1 VRTTT
6 AALAVITGIGMM
18 AGCRPQPKEGKT
30 MSKIATGNAIV
41 TMDSGSALPAGAK
54 ELGRFQDRLWGAAPW
69 AEILAPANAAV
80 KWDLAYLEDSG
91 FLAGTQG
98 LTAAEIYEVMKKRA
112 AEKDQFLP
120 DMANELGVEAGH
132 LGAWELAAAADP
144 KTADAPE
151 WKRRGELAMK
161 IQREAY
167 FTGRSIEHKLEDISR
182 MLGIRSRLES
192 LEGELAARPDC
203 PSAWLAH
210 LKTRDG
216 LRVATQT
223 SMAKVATSLGA
234 KDYGDGRVF
243 DYYTRVVYY
252 ETPHPVIQ
260 ARIADRELDAE
271 YLPVGLLVPLTP
283 AELKKHGRVFPP
295 VIIFLNSSEWTRT
308 DRLLTKAQRLPLIE
322 GLKKAG
328 GPSASAYLE
337 EIILSRLEFL
347 ALLGRFLE
355 EPPSAMNEN
364 DKAILESVN
373 EEELKTAGIM
383 EGWQKG
389 PSDRGLDGKW
399 IGVLATRFKVLGHFA
414 ERGGVEQTADLA
426 KVASALADSME
437 RIP

>member
-1 VRTTT
+1 
-6 AALAVITGIGMM
+6 
-18 AGCRPQPKEGKT
+18 

-41 TMDSGSALPAGAK
+41 TMDSGLSLPAGAK
-54 ELGRFQDRLWGAAPW
+54 ELGRFQDRVWGAAPW

-80 KWDLAYLEDSG
+80 KWDLAYLEDSA

-98 LTAAEIYEVMKKRA
+98 LTTAEIYEVMKKRS

-120 DMANELGVEAGH
+120 TMADELGNEAGH

-144 KTADAPE
+144 RAADAAE

-161 IQREAY
+161 IQRESY

-203 PSAWLAH
+203 HSACLVY
-210 LKTRDG
+210 LQTRDG

-234 KDYGDGRVF
+234 KDFGDGKVF

-252 ETPHPVIQ
+252 QTPHPVVQ
-260 ARIADRELDAE
+260 SRISSHELDAE
-271 YLPVGLLVPLTP
+271 YLPVGLLVALTP
-283 AELKKHGRVFPP
+283 SELKKHVRVFPP
-295 VIIFLNSSEWTRT
+295 VVIFLNSSEWMRT

-322 GLKKAG
+322 GLKNAG
-328 GPSASAYLE
+328 GPSAAAYLE

-347 ALLGRFLE
+347 GLLGRFLE
-355 EPPSAMNEN
+355 EPPSALAEK

-373 EEELKTAGIM
+373 AEELKTAGIM
-383 EGWQKG
+383 VGWQKG
-389 PSDRGLDGKW
+389 LPDSGLDRKW
-399 IGVLATRFKVLGHFA
+399 IGGVATRFKVLRHFA
-414 ERGGVEQTADLA
+414 EKGGVEETADLA
-426 KVASALADSME
+426 KQASVLADSME